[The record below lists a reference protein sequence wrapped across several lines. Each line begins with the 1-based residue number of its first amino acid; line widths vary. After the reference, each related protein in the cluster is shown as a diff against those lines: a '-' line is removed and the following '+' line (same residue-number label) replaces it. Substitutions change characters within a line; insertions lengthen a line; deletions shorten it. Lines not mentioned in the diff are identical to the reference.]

1 MKESVVAGRF
11 IRTLKSKI
19 FKYITSM
26 SKNVYIDKVEDIT
39 NKQNNTINN
48 TIRKTIKINPAN
60 LKSRK
65 YY

>member
-39 NKQNNTINN
+39 NKYNNTIEQHN
-48 TIRKTIKINPAN
+48 T
-60 LKSRK
+60 
-65 YY
+65 

>member
-26 SKNVYIDKVEDIT
+26 SQNVYIDKVEDIT
-39 NKQNNTINN
+39 NKYNNTIEQHN
-48 TIRKTIKINPAN
+48 T
-60 LKSRK
+60 
-65 YY
+65 